1 MNLTNQQRKVANYIF
16 NHRGCTTKDI
26 QRDTGI
32 TCPSGRITEIRQA
45 GINIFSIG
53 KKKYPGSKAFE
64 MYAIERPAL
73 KIPPTRLIAEP
84 QPTQLSLV

>member
-1 MNLTNQQRKVANYIF
+1 MELTNQQRKVANYIF
-16 NHRGCTTKDI
+16 RHRGCTTKDI

-53 KKKYPGSKAFE
+53 KKKYAGSKAFE
-64 MYAIERPAL
+64 CYAIEVPSAKAPDRIL
-73 KIPPTRLIAEP
+73 AEP
-84 QPTQLSLV
+84 LLEHNYH